1 MNTSHH
7 SAQQVRSDSPLPA
20 AATPK
25 QATRNG
31 STELAEVTQQPP
43 HPHIHTRPKAL
54 DLSHMFMP
62 YQVERIRDISRY
74 VLDEKARRIGLTYC
88 YAYKYARKRAS
99 LPGKTWYTANDSSTV
114 LEFIDYIAYFAR
126 FLNSCFEVFDE
137 TIVVD
142 ETEILTKVVRFRN
155 AGQVHG
161 LSSNPTALH
170 GKGGDVI
177 LDEFAYHKQAQTMWE
192 AAQATAAWGD
202 DIVVLSTHTGVD
214 SQFNHLVTQARN
226 LHRAAIEAGTL
237 IRESI
242 ADVVRTTE
250 AFHAFAL
257 DRRVLPWSY
266 RRTTLQDAVG
276 GGYVEKIN
284 REKRTDYKNE
294 DFLRECRAK
303 CLNEDQWKRQYECE
317 PSSDAASLL
326 PYSLILPCVANDC
339 SAPLSDC
346 ANILQGGDFARRGH
360 NTSIASGELLGDVL
374 WVRDIL
380 RFKDV
385 NWSDQLAR
393 ISAIARLPQFSHGC
407 YDQTGLGDMPVEE
420 LQRTLGRWRI
430 EGVKF
435 TQQSKANLANM
446 LRRRCEDRSIR
457 IPNDQALF
465 DSLTKIRATT
475 TADGR
480 TLFQADDANGEHA
493 DDFWS
498 LALLNQ
504 AAHSR
509 PEPFAYQ
516 PVTLANRPYP
526 RITRGKGLLM

>member
-114 LEFIDYIAYFAR
+114 LEFIDYIAYF
-126 FLNSCFEVFDE
+126 
-137 TIVVD
+137 
-142 ETEILTKVVRFRN
+142 VRFRN

-214 SQFNHLVTQARN
+214 SQFNHLVTQASN

-257 DRRVLPWSY
+257 D
-266 RRTTLQDAVG
+266 
-276 GGYVEKIN
+276 
-284 REKRTDYKNE
+284 
-294 DFLRECRAK
+294 
-303 CLNEDQWKRQYECE
+303 
-317 PSSDAASLL
+317 
-326 PYSLILPCVANDC
+326 
-339 SAPLSDC
+339 
-346 ANILQGGDFARRGH
+346 
-360 NTSIASGELLGDVL
+360 
-374 WVRDIL
+374 
-380 RFKDV
+380 
-385 NWSDQLAR
+385 
-393 ISAIARLPQFSHGC
+393 
-407 YDQTGLGDMPVEE
+407 
-420 LQRTLGRWRI
+420 
-430 EGVKF
+430 
-435 TQQSKANLANM
+435 
-446 LRRRCEDRSIR
+446 
-457 IPNDQALF
+457 
-465 DSLTKIRATT
+465 
-475 TADGR
+475 
-480 TLFQADDANGEHA
+480 
-493 DDFWS
+493 
-498 LALLNQ
+498 
-504 AAHSR
+504 
-509 PEPFAYQ
+509 
-516 PVTLANRPYP
+516 
-526 RITRGKGLLM
+526 